1 MYAGRFNNSFINYS
15 CVGLADI
22 THFAI
27 DWLMMYY
34 ILSAVAE
41 SSSSAAQGWH
51 GIHCRGKRSGT
62 LIECGADWSPHCLCS
77 PPHPTFRFH
86 LPPPP
91 YTHTF
96 SPFPHYPLSWL
107 PTFPRLPYRSHF
119 NQSWRLP
126 SWWYYTVRSLK
137 PNLST
142 LSRLILTLHTDYI
155 FVCLRLMQGKLNR
168 RPMCNTL

>member
-91 YTHTF
+91 LHTHLF
-96 SPFPHYPLSWL
+96 SISSLSAFL
-107 PTFPRLPYRSHF
+107 APY
-119 NQSWRLP
+119 LP
-126 SWWYYTVRSLK
+126 SPPLPLPFQSKLK
-137 PNLST
+137 TSKLMILYCAKSKTKLVDFISTYPNASHWLHFCLS
-142 LSRLILTLHTDYI
+142 
-155 FVCLRLMQGKLNR
+155 
-168 RPMCNTL
+168 